1 MTGELFFGV
10 VKVRKG
16 WIGSLLEF
24 CLFIESS
31 EGHALDSRR
40 HVGIAY
46 SHEPA
51 GGGAAAVS

>member
-1 MTGELFFGV
+1 MKSKKNERLEV
-10 VKVRKG
+10 VTNWG
-16 WIGSLLEF
+16 FGSLLELGF
-24 CLFIESS
+24 VVESS